1 MINYNSVLKLVTLLY
16 KIRSSLPEYM
26 YHILYKEHNFRFD
39 DEQLYIEYKNNI
51 YLYVSL
57 DVVQNSNHKDFV
69 LTEEYKDFMYV
80 NFKKFKRIAYVD
92 RKLRTQS
99 MYTIDKDIDRSY
111 TDEELFR
118 MEINPSVF
126 DKLIMY
132 NHYLSTLP
140 EDDYL
145 IMDSIK
151 SVFYDNSFIDIDS
164 TLELLQAYIDTYCTK
179 DE

>member
-16 KIRSSLPEYM
+16 KIRSSLPEYIS
-26 YHILYKEHNFRFD
+26 HILYKEHNIMFE
-39 DEQLYIEYKNNI
+39 DEQLYIAHKSNI

-57 DVVQNSNHKDFV
+57 DVEQNSNHKDFM
-69 LTEEYKDFMYV
+69 LAEEYKNFMYV
-80 NFKKFKRIAYVD
+80 NFKKFKSIAYID
-92 RKLRTQS
+92 RKLKTQS
-99 MYTIDKDIDRSY
+99 RYIMDKDIDRLY

-118 MEINPSVF
+118 MEINPSVI

-140 EDDYL
+140 EEDYV
-145 IMDSIK
+145 IMDSTK
-151 SVFYDNSFIDIDS
+151 SVFYDNSFIDIDR